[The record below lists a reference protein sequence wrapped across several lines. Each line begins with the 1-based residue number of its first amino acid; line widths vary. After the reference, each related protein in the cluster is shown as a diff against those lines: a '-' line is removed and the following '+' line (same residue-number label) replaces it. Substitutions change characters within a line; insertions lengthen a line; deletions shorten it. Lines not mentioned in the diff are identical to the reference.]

1 MNSAPTRG
9 WPMSRD
15 ELVDL
20 LRRSSHR
27 SQYVAL
33 RRAVDWLSNRL
44 YLSRTTALAARSAIG
59 LAERENAP
67 ELLIGVAVMLVP
79 EGWDGQVS
87 FGKGLKR
94 SVLFSPG
101 FIEFGDERPIEA
113 EHELPAIALAIAAVR
128 TRP

>member
-1 MNSAPTRG
+1 MRW

-15 ELVDL
+15 ELLDL

-27 SQYVAL
+27 SQYAAL
-33 RRAVDWLSNRL
+33 RRAVDWLGMRL
-44 YLSRTTALAARSAIG
+44 YLSRTVAQAARSAID

-67 ELLIGVAVMLVP
+67 ELLVGVAAMLVP
-79 EGWDGQVS
+79 EGWDGQLS

-101 FIEFGDERPIEA
+101 FVQFGDEPPVA
-113 EHELPAIALAIAAVR
+113 CEHELPAIALAIAAVM

>member
-1 MNSAPTRG
+1 MRW

-15 ELVDL
+15 ELLDL

-27 SQYVAL
+27 SQYAAL
-33 RRAVDWLSNRL
+33 RRAVDWLGMRL
-44 YLSRTTALAARSAIG
+44 YLSRTVAQAARSAID

-67 ELLIGVAVMLVP
+67 ELLVGVAVMLVP
-79 EGWDGQVS
+79 EGWDGQLS

-101 FIEFGDERPIEA
+101 FVQFGDEPPVA
-113 EHELPAIALAIAAVR
+113 CEHELPAIALAIAAVM

>member
-1 MNSAPTRG
+1 
-9 WPMSRD
+9 MSRD
-15 ELVDL
+15 EVLDL

-27 SQYVAL
+27 TQYAAM
-33 RRAVDWLSNRL
+33 RRAIDWFRTTL
-44 YLSRTTALAARSAIG
+44 YLSRTTAQAARRAID
-59 LAERENAP
+59 LAEREDAP
-67 ELLIGVAVMLVP
+67 ELLIGVAVMMVP

-101 FIEFGDERPIEA
+101 FVEFGDERPVEA
-113 EHELPAIALAIAAVR
+113 EHELPAVALAIAAVR

>member
-1 MNSAPTRG
+1 MRW

-20 LRRSSHR
+20 LRRSSYR
-27 SQYVAL
+27 SQYAAL
-33 RRAVDWLSNRL
+33 PRAIDWLGTRL
-44 YLSRTTALAARSAIG
+44 YLSRTVAQVARSAID
-59 LAERENAP
+59 LAEREGAP
-67 ELLIGVAVMLVP
+67 ELLVGVAVMFVP
-79 EGWDGQVS
+79 EGWDGQLS

-101 FIEFGDERPIEA
+101 FVQFGDEPPVA
-113 EHELPAIALAIAAVR
+113 CEHELPAIALAIAAVM

>member
-1 MNSAPTRG
+1 
-9 WPMSRD
+9 MSRD
-15 ELVDL
+15 ELLDL

-27 SQYVAL
+27 TQYAAL
-33 RRAVDWLSNRL
+33 RRAVDWLHNRL
-44 YLSRTTALAARSAIG
+44 YLSRTTVLAARSAIG

-67 ELLIGVAVMLVP
+67 ELLVGVAVMLVP

-113 EHELPAIALAIAAVR
+113 EHELPAISLAIAAVR